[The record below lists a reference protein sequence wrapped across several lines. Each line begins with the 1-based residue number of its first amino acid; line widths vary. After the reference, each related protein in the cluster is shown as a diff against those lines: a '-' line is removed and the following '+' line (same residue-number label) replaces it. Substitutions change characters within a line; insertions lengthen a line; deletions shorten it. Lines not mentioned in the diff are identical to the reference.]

1 MNEQEEIIRW
11 YEKEEF
17 QELEKCLGVNFADK
31 EILIQAFI
39 HRSFLNEN
47 PNFPLNNNER
57 LEFLG
62 DAALELSITEY
73 LYKNYQNP
81 EGELTRWRAALVN
94 TNILSQLAVKF
105 NFGKYLL
112 SSKGEMVT
120 QKSNSILAD
129 TVEAFIGA
137 LYLDQGRD
145 AVDKFV
151 EKNLAG
157 MLTSIIDKVDYIDPK
172 SKLQELIQS
181 QGQAAPRYQ
190 IIKAE
195 GPDHDKSFQVGV
207 VIQDKVIGTGIGRSK
222 QEAEQA
228 AAIQALN
235 YFKKDR

>member
-1 MNEQEEIIRW
+1 MDEQKEIIRW

-17 QELEKCLGVNFADK
+17 QELEKCLGVKFADK
-31 EILIQAFI
+31 AILIQAFI

-73 LYKNYQNP
+73 LYKNYQNS

-112 SSKGEMVT
+112 SSKGEMAT
-120 QKSNSILAD
+120 QRSNSILAD

-137 LYLDQGRD
+137 LYLDQGRG
-145 AVDKFV
+145 AVDKFI
-151 EKNLAG
+151 EKNIAS

-181 QGQAAPRYQ
+181 QGQSAPRYQ

>member
-1 MNEQEEIIRW
+1 MDEQKEIIRW

-17 QELEKCLGVNFADK
+17 QELEKCLGVKFADK
-31 EILIQAFI
+31 AILIQAFI

-73 LYKNYQNP
+73 LYKNYQNS

-94 TNILSQLAVKF
+94 TNILSQLAMKF

-112 SSKGEMVT
+112 SSKGEMAT
-120 QKSNSILAD
+120 QRSNSILAD

-137 LYLDQGRD
+137 LYLDQGRG
-145 AVDKFV
+145 AVDKFI
-151 EKNLAG
+151 EKNIAS

-181 QGQAAPRYQ
+181 QGQSAPRYQ

-228 AAIQALN
+228 AATQALN